1 MIAVKWSPS
10 CCHPNLCFKVFAV
23 QYPATLA
30 IIIII
35 IITITQCQPP
45 CPRYYI
51 LPRQWTANRDRVPF
65 PDFHPQGKI
74 LIAKRLK
81 SRVMLS
87 KKKMFIGNWQCLPN
101 CCVLLWW
108 CLVVP
113 WWCQKEMVGISDGD
127 NSSHCP
133 LCGFGGSSIQ
143 CPSNCKQEAN
153 KAPLHQSLIASS
165 PSCVSDSLIL
175 KSHNCFCC
183 IPQNARYCPLC

>member
-1 MIAVKWSPS
+1 MISVKWSPS
-10 CCHPNLCFKVFAV
+10 CCH
-23 QYPATLA
+23 
-30 IIIII
+30 II

-65 PDFHPQGKI
+65 PDFHPHGKI

-108 CLVVP
+108 CLGGAMMLSKGNGQQRRRQLVALSIVRL
-113 WWCQKEMVGISDGD
+113 WWLLDSVSKQLQARSQQGVLASISYRQQ
-127 NSSHCP
+127 P
-133 LCGFGGSSIQ
+133 ILC
-143 CPSNCKQEAN
+143 
-153 KAPLHQSLIASS
+153 L
-165 PSCVSDSLIL
+165 
-175 KSHNCFCC
+175 
-183 IPQNARYCPLC
+183 

>member
-1 MIAVKWSPS
+1 MISVKWSPS

-35 IITITQCQPP
+35 IIITITQCQSP

-108 CLVVP
+108 CLVVSI
-113 WWCQKEMVGISDGD
+113 WWCLVVPMMLSKGNGRHQRRRQLVALSIVRLWWLLDSVSKQLQPRSQQGALASISYRQQ
-127 NSSHCP
+127 P
-133 LCGFGGSSIQ
+133 ILC
-143 CPSNCKQEAN
+143 
-153 KAPLHQSLIASS
+153 L
-165 PSCVSDSLIL
+165 
-175 KSHNCFCC
+175 
-183 IPQNARYCPLC
+183 

>member
-1 MIAVKWSPS
+1 MILVKWSPS
-10 CCHPNLCFKVFAV
+10 CCH
-23 QYPATLA
+23 
-30 IIIII
+30 III
-35 IITITQCQPP
+35 IITITQCQSP

-113 WWCQKEMVGISDGD
+113 WWCMVVSMSIWWCLVVVVVLSKGNGWHQQRRQLVALSIVRLWWLLDSVSKQLQPRSQQGALASISYRQQ
-127 NSSHCP
+127 P
-133 LCGFGGSSIQ
+133 ILC
-143 CPSNCKQEAN
+143 
-153 KAPLHQSLIASS
+153 L
-165 PSCVSDSLIL
+165 
-175 KSHNCFCC
+175 
-183 IPQNARYCPLC
+183 